1 MRLNEFAFDEDI
13 IEDEADARGDMDL
26 ITTLE
31 FLRNQSAGKH
41 LVPRVRVDS
50 LINMIN
56 MHSDSETFSNS
67 SLMNAFKTNEVVKNL
82 IADIKEDESTGI
94 KYVYLKPI
102 SDEDPDQLD
111 GSTGD
116 VEATKSE
123 PEKIVSNMADKAIA
137 NRS

>member
-1 MRLNEFAFDEDI
+1 MRLNEFVYDEDI

-26 ITTLE
+26 ITTLD
-31 FLRNQSAGKH
+31 FLRYQSAGKH

-82 IADIKEDESTGI
+82 IADIKDDETTGI
-94 KYVYLKPI
+94 KYVYLKPTDD
-102 SDEDPDQLD
+102 SDEAEGAP
-111 GSTGD
+111 GD
-116 VEATKSE
+116 AKAAKSE
-123 PEKIVSNMADKAIA
+123 PEKVVAGMANKAIA

>member
-1 MRLNEFAFDEDI
+1 MRLNEFIYDEDI

-31 FLRNQSAGKH
+31 FLRSQSAGKH

-56 MHSDSETFSNS
+56 MHSNTETFSNS
-67 SLMNAFKTNEVVKNL
+67 SLMDAFKTNDAVKNL
-82 IADIKEDESTGI
+82 IADIKDDETSGI
-94 KYVYLKPI
+94 KYVYLKALNG
-102 SDEDPDQLD
+102 DDGLEGAPDD
-111 GSTGD
+111 ADT
-116 VEATKSE
+116 VKSE
-123 PEKIVSNMADKAIA
+123 PGKIVSKMADKAIA

>member
-1 MRLNEFAFDEDI
+1 MRLNEFVYDEDI

-82 IADIKEDESTGI
+82 IADIKDDENTGI
-94 KYVYLKPI
+94 KYVYLTPMDN
-102 SDEDPDQLD
+102 SDELA
-111 GSTGD
+111 GD
-116 VEATKSE
+116 AEAVKSE
-123 PEKIVSNMADKAIA
+123 PEKVVSSMANKAIA

>member
-1 MRLNEFAFDEDI
+1 MRLNEFIYDEDI

-31 FLRNQSAGKH
+31 FLRSQSAGKH

-56 MHSDSETFSNS
+56 MHSDTETFSNS
-67 SLMNAFKTNEVVKNL
+67 SLMDAFKTNDAVKNL
-82 IADIKEDESTGI
+82 IADIKDDETSGI
-94 KYVYLKPI
+94 KYVYLKALN
-102 SDEDPDQLD
+102 DDDGLEGAPDD
-111 GSTGD
+111 ADT
-116 VEATKSE
+116 VKSE
-123 PEKIVSNMADKAIA
+123 PGKIVSKMADKAIA

>member
-1 MRLNEFAFDEDI
+1 MRLNEFVYDEDI

-56 MHSDSETFSNS
+56 MHSDTETFSNS
-67 SLMNAFKTNEVVKNL
+67 SLMDAFKTNDAVKNL
-82 IADIKEDESTGI
+82 IADIKDDETSGI
-94 KYVYLKPI
+94 KYVYLKPLNG
-102 SDEDPDQLD
+102 DDGLEGAPDD
-111 GSTGD
+111 ADT
-116 VEATKSE
+116 VKSE
-123 PEKIVSNMADKAIA
+123 PGKIVSKMADKAIA

>member
-1 MRLNEFAFDEDI
+1 MRLNEFIYDEDI

-31 FLRNQSAGKH
+31 FLRSQSAGKH

-56 MHSDSETFSNS
+56 MHSGTETFSNS
-67 SLMNAFKTNEVVKNL
+67 SLMDAFKTNDAVKNL
-82 IADIKEDESTGI
+82 IADIKDDETSGI
-94 KYVYLKPI
+94 KYVYLKPLNG
-102 SDEDPDQLD
+102 DDGLEGAPDD
-111 GSTGD
+111 ADT
-116 VEATKSE
+116 VKSE
-123 PEKIVSNMADKAIA
+123 PGKIVSKMADKAIA

>member
-1 MRLNEFAFDEDI
+1 MRLFEFAPEDV
-13 IEDEADARGDMDL
+13 IEDEAEARGDGDL

-56 MHSDSETFSNS
+56 MHNDVDYSNND
-67 SLMNAFKTNEVVKNL
+67 LMNAYKTNEVVKNL
-82 IADIKEDESTGI
+82 ISDIKEDEKTGI
-94 KYVYLKPI
+94 KYVYLKNI
-102 SDEDPDQLD
+102 DDEELGNVGGEESGED
-111 GSTGD
+111 S
-116 VEATKSE
+116 A
-123 PEKIVSNMADKAIA
+123 KIVSGMADKAVA

>member
-1 MRLNEFAFDEDI
+1 MRLNEFVYDEDI

-56 MHSDSETFSNS
+56 MHSDTETFSNS

-82 IADIKEDESTGI
+82 IADIKDDENTGI

-102 SDEDPDQLD
+102 DDSEQLD

-116 VEATKSE
+116 TEAVKSE
-123 PEKIVSNMADKAIA
+123 PEKVVSSMANKAIA

>member
-1 MRLNEFAFDEDI
+1 MRLNEFVYDEDI

-31 FLRNQSAGKH
+31 FLRTQSAGKH

-56 MHSDSETFSNS
+56 MHTDGETFSNS

-82 IADIKEDESTGI
+82 IADIKEDENTGI

-102 SDEDPDQLD
+102 DQSDELAGSPD
-111 GSTGD
+111 D
-116 VEATKSE
+116 VDAAKSG
-123 PEKIVSNMADKAIA
+123 PEKIVSGMADKAIA

>member
-1 MRLNEFAFDEDI
+1 MRLNEFIYDEDI

-31 FLRNQSAGKH
+31 FLRSQSAGKH

-56 MHSDSETFSNS
+56 MHSDTETFSNS
-67 SLMNAFKTNEVVKNL
+67 SLMDAFKTNDAVKNL
-82 IADIKEDESTGI
+82 IADIKDDETSGI
-94 KYVYLKPI
+94 KYVYLKPLNG
-102 SDEDPDQLD
+102 DDGLEGAPDD
-111 GSTGD
+111 ADT
-116 VEATKSE
+116 VKSE
-123 PEKIVSNMADKAIA
+123 PGKIVSKMADKAIA

>member
-1 MRLNEFAFDEDI
+1 MRLNEFVYDEDI

-82 IADIKEDESTGI
+82 IADIKDDESTGI
-94 KYVYLKPI
+94 KYVYLQPT
-102 SDEDPDQLD
+102 DQDDPDQMD
-111 GSTGD
+111 SSAGGANAVKT
-116 VEATKSE
+116 E
-123 PEKIVSNMADKAIA
+123 PEKVVSSMANKAIA

>member
-1 MRLNEFAFDEDI
+1 MRLNEFVYDEDI
-13 IEDEADARGDMDL
+13 IEDEADARGDGDL
-26 ITTLE
+26 LTTLF

-56 MHSDSETFSNS
+56 MHSDTESFSNS
-67 SLMNAFKTNEVVKNL
+67 DLMNAFKTNEVVKNL
-82 IADIKEDESTGI
+82 IADIKDDEKTGI
-94 KYVYLKPI
+94 KYVYLTPI
-102 SDEDPDQLD
+102 DGSADLE

-116 VEATKSE
+116 TEAVKSD
-123 PEKIVSNMADKAIA
+123 PEKVVANMANKAIA

>member
-1 MRLNEFAFDEDI
+1 MRLNEFVYDEDI

-67 SLMNAFKTNEVVKNL
+67 SLMDAFKTNDAVKNL
-82 IADIKEDESTGI
+82 IADIKDDETSGI
-94 KYVYLKPI
+94 KYVYLKPLNG
-102 SDEDPDQLD
+102 DDGLEGAPDD
-111 GSTGD
+111 ADT
-116 VEATKSE
+116 VKSE
-123 PEKIVSNMADKAIA
+123 PGKIVSKMADKAIA